1 MRLIPRTGR
10 SPRFRRITI
19 ALAGMALMTLPL
31 LMMGTPGAP
40 ALASTSWKARV
51 QNCPW
56 LSQKLSIQARV
67 HMVLSHMTLAD
78 KITMVNRSAN

>member
-1 MRLIPRTGR
+1 MILRLNC
-10 SPRFRRITI
+10 
-19 ALAGMALMTLPL
+19 LPIS
-31 LMMGTPGAP
+31 TPGRRYPGQAAHP
-40 ALASTSWKARV
+40 ASASTSWKARV

>member
-1 MRLIPRTGR
+1 
-10 SPRFRRITI
+10 
-19 ALAGMALMTLPL
+19 
-31 LMMGTPGAP
+31 
-40 ALASTSWKARV
+40 V